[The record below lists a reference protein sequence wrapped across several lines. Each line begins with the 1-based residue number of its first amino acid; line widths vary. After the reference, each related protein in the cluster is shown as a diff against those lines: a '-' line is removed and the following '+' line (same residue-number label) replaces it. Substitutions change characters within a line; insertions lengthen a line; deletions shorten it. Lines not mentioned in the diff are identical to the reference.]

1 MLTRVVAMAEHGD
14 NTMGDEGSLCPFHS
28 SLLEKSP
35 RESKVDRPDKKEIE
49 VKDTLPHLCS
59 SSQTAR
65 FCLVASTFPNCPLE
79 SCLQLVKSSSQ
90 G

>member
-1 MLTRVVAMAEHGD
+1 MLTRVVAMAEHGE
-14 NTMGDEGSLCPFHS
+14 NTMEDEGSLCPFHS

-49 VKDTLPHLCS
+49 VNLCS

-79 SCLQLVKSSSQ
+79 SYLQLVKSSSQ